1 MVARTAAA
9 ASDEPQ
15 EPQATIR
22 LEKIKRATIKIRV
35 TGTTPL
41 IVNRFDEKAKQM
53 MLDAQQG
60 KKNPKEH
67 KDPDACYERSLYRLP
82 DGTYGFPAT
91 GFKAATVDAA
101 RYFQG
106 VKMTELRQ
114 ALLFHGE
121 GPEQLVQIEGEPIMR
136 EDAVRVGMGT
146 ADLRYRAMFEKWVA
160 TLTITYVPTLL
171 DASSVVTL
179 IDAGGTGGIGEWRPS
194 KAKTGSYGT
203 YEVEI

>member
-1 MVARTAAA
+1 MAATATTPV
-9 ASDEPQ
+9 E
-15 EPQATIR
+15 ATIR
-22 LEKIKRATIKIRV
+22 LEKIKREVIKIRV
-35 TGTTPL
+35 VGTTPL

-60 KKNPKEH
+60 RKNPKEH
-67 KDPDACYERSLYRLP
+67 KDPQACYERSLYRLP

-121 GPEQLVQIEGEPIMR
+121 GPEQLVQIEGDPVMR
-136 EDAVRVGMGT
+136 EDTVRVGMGT
-146 ADLRYRAMFEKWVA
+146 ADLRYRAMFEKWAA

-203 YEVEI
+203 YEVEV